1 MKYVAVLAALGLGSA
16 VLLVNPD
23 ALAQGHQGGFME
35 RLKAADKNADGML
48 DRQEAG
54 SLPFL
59 TKHFDAI
66 DADKNGYITLEELRA
81 FHASHRGHRR
91 HGGFLKKLDKDADGR
106 ISREEANA
114 APRLAQRFD
123 QLDAD
128 HDGFITKDEFR
139 AARKAMRS
147 AHWKRIDADGD
158 GKVSLAE
165 AQANAPRLAKHFEQL
180 DANHDGF
187 VTPDEMKAAFRHHHG
202 KHGQ

>member
-1 MKYVAVLAALGLGSA
+1 
-16 VLLVNPD
+16 
-23 ALAQGHQGGFME
+23 
-35 RLKAADKNADGML
+35 ML

-66 DADKNGYITLEELRA
+66 DADRNGYITLDELRA

-91 HGGFLKKLDKDADGR
+91 HGGFMKKLDKDADGR

-114 APRLAQRFD
+114 APRLVQRFD

-128 HDGFITKDEFR
+128 HDGFITKDELR
-139 AARKAMRS
+139 AARKAMRT
-147 AHWKRIDADGD
+147 AHWKRIDTDGD